1 MSKKYFF
8 GFLVFLGL
16 GILTLN
22 LNSVSADK
30 KIVVGANLKEYHQPR
45 GKKCDINV
53 PADYSTIQSAVNS
66 SIEGNT
72 ICVAPG
78 TYNENIEIHKQ
89 LRLSGAG
96 DDKSIIIGQ
105 SSATS
110 IYIGGDGS
118 ADNTI
123 VEGFSII
130 GPDSLNENRNDET
143 VINIG
148 PFSTGVVVR
157 HNRITTGF
165 ATLAIRA
172 DSGQNNDQ
180 IYNNLLVGN
189 SSPELVKVSGVQ
201 GPAGIVDILN
211 NTFSG
216 SVEALVPNISG
227 SGVVLDTFA
236 NNSKID
242 NNTFNVI
249 GNINVLISSA
259 YATNLVNLNNLES
272 ISGVKVGTYSGGNL
286 NAENNWWGDTDPSDN
301 IHGDVDY
308 TPFATNP
315 FAEY

>member
-1 MSKKYFF
+1 MNKKYFF
-8 GFLVFLGL
+8 GLLVFIGF
-16 GILTLN
+16 GILALN
-22 LNSVSADK
+22 FNKVSADK
-30 KIVVGANLKEYHQPR
+30 RIVVGANLKEYHQPK

-78 TYNENIEIHKQ
+78 TYNENVEIHKQ
-89 LRLSGAG
+89 VRLSGAG

-143 VINIG
+143 VLNIG
-148 PFSTGVVVR
+148 PFSTGVIVR
-157 HNRITTGF
+157 YNRITAGY

-172 DSGQNNDQ
+172 DSGQNNDL
-180 IYNNLLVGN
+180 IYNNSLVGN
-189 SSPELVKVSGVQ
+189 SSPELLKVSGVQ
-201 GPAGIVDILN
+201 GPGGIVDIMN

-216 SVEALVPNISG
+216 SMDALVVNISG

-242 NNTFNVI
+242 NNTFNI
-249 GNINVLISSA
+249 NGNINVLISSA
-259 YATNLVNLNNLES
+259 YATNTVNYNNLDS
-272 ISGVKVGTYSGGNL
+272 IAGVKVGTYSGGNL

-301 IHGDVDY
+301 IHGDIDY
-308 TPFATNP
+308 TPFATIP